1 MLKITA
7 VDWLE
12 KSIVTCTYLI
22 QGQNFDTFKQK
33 KYKILYKLARLR
45 KMSQACMFLSPKLPI
60 SKFQKWDR
68 FNLEITVLDVPGPKN
83 NKES

>member
-12 KSIVTCTYLI
+12 KSIVTCTYLK

-33 KYKILYKLARLR
+33 NDEIPL
-45 KMSQACMFLSPKLPI
+45 
-60 SKFQKWDR
+60 QKVKKKV
-68 FNLEITVLDVPGPKN
+68 I
-83 NKES
+83 